1 MTVEK
6 KKMKSRFGTIDVNKK
21 HPITQSEHNHAV
33 TPYMQER
40 MLFAG
45 QQETFDEGVDL
56 IQRFLCVQTNS
67 SQVQRLCRYYGN
79 EPAVEQALI
88 APAPVSDE
96 AQAPGDS
103 VLYAGVD
110 GSMLH
115 TDDGYQEVKLGRVF
129 DAKSI
134 EEGGDSRPRTTIA
147 HSEYIAHLGGHKVF
161 IEKFSQLLQAHVTT
175 ATQLVLLSDG
185 ATWIRKWASK
195 TFPTAIL
202 ILDFFHVLEYL
213 FAFANL
219 ALKDE
224 SQRKGWCEQQRLLLL
239 QSGPGQVIAN
249 ILELPCK
256 AKAAKDAQKRVV
268 RYYRKNKERMDYAF
282 YKKQG
287 WYIGSGMIESAHR
300 TVIQKRLRLSGQ
312 RWNTGAQPILNLRAC
327 FMSKKWGNVID
338 TICQKSCKMAA

>member
-1 MTVEK
+1 
-6 KKMKSRFGTIDVNKK
+6 MKSRFGTIDVNKK
-21 HPITQSEHNHAV
+21 HPITESEHGHAV

-40 MLFAG
+40 LLFAG
-45 QQETFDEGVDL
+45 QQETFDEGVEL
-56 IQRFLCVQTNS
+56 VQRFLCVKTNS

-79 EPAVEQALI
+79 GPLVEKALLS
-88 APAPVSDE
+88 PAPGSDE
-96 AQAPGDS
+96 AARHGGD

-134 EEGGDSRPRTTIA
+134 EEGGQSSPRTTIA
-147 HSEYIAHLGGHKVF
+147 HSEYVAHLGSHQVF
-161 IEKFSQLLQAHVTT
+161 VGKFSQLLWAHVPK
-175 ATQLVLLSDG
+175 ASQLVFLSDG
-185 ATWIRKWASK
+185 APWIRKWASK

-202 ILDFFHVLEYL
+202 ILDFFHAMEYL
-213 FAFANL
+213 FAFANP

-224 SQRKGWCEQQRLLLL
+224 DRRKRWCEQQRLLLL
-239 QSGPGQVIAN
+239 QSQSGQVITN

-256 AKAAKDAQKRVV
+256 TKAAKDAQKRVV
-268 RYYRKNKERMDYAF
+268 SYYRKNEERMDYAY

-327 FMSKKWGNVID
+327 FMSKKWDKVVD
-338 TICQKSCKMAA
+338 AICLKSCKMAA